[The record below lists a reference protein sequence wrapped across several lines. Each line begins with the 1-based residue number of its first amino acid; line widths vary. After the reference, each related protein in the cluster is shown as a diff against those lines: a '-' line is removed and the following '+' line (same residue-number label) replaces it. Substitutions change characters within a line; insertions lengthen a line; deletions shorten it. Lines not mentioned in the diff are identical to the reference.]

1 MMSMTNPVP
10 FQLFEEECYHLL
22 RASLGELTG
31 EAMEVVKRVLTKGLE
46 VPPSKEL
53 GELAFPCFELAK
65 ALGRGPK
72 ELADDLAT
80 KMTSMDRR
88 YVSKVE
94 PAGSGY
100 VNFYANHFELA
111 RELFKAIVELGPD
124 YGLVKV
130 DKPLKIIVEH
140 TSGNP
145 VHPLTIGT
153 ARNAVI
159 GDSLA
164 SLLKARGHVVETHF
178 YVNDVGL
185 QVMIAAYG
193 YSKVRDKLKEGKPD
207 HVVGLIYPMTNAV
220 VEISELRKKVEEVQ
234 DDEAKRELM
243 KELDEWVGIAYEL
256 RSKDPEL
263 FDYLLDR
270 VREDW
275 DPKAAISKLNKDYEE
290 GARKAVK
297 IVRELCNAVIE
308 GFKQTLSRIW
318 IEFDSWDWES
328 ELTVWSGA
336 TDEVIER
343 IRELAP
349 WALDLSQGAL
359 VLDVDEVASALSLKE
374 KWGLLGKEIPRL
386 TLKRADGTTLYTTRD
401 IAYALWKLKK
411 ADKVI
416 NVIGAEQSLAQ
427 LQLRV
432 VLALLG
438 VRDVESRYVHYAYEL
453 VRLPGTKMS
462 SRRGRYVTLDDLL
475 DEAIKRVEQEVEK
488 RGWRLGDEEKR
499 EVAEVIGVGAVRY
512 ALLNVTA
519 SKPIIFDWEQV
530 VNFERNSFPFINYT
544 YVRALGILRK
554 SGFEPTVDV
563 DTTKLTN
570 DHERELV
577 IQMARYPKLFIEAA
591 DELRPE
597 VLTNFLNRMS
607 EVFNSYYEEVNVI
620 RERDEETR
628 KARLMLVYSLKTVM
642 ESCAKALNFKL
653 AQRM

>member
-1 MMSMTNPVP
+1 MTNPVP

-22 RASLGELTG
+22 RASLGELAG

-65 ALGRGPK
+65 ALGRRPK
-72 ELADDLAT
+72 ELADELAT

-88 YVSKVE
+88 YVSKVG

-111 RELFKAIVELGPD
+111 RELFKAIVESGPD

-164 SLLKARGHVVETHF
+164 SLLKARGHAVETHF

-193 YSKVRDKLKEGKPD
+193 YSKARDRVRGGKPD
-207 HVVGLIYPMTNAV
+207 HVAGLVYSMTNAIA
-220 VEISELRKKVEEVQ
+220 EISELRKRLEEAK
-234 DDEAKRELM
+234 DDEARRELM

-256 RSKDPEL
+256 RSRDPEL
-263 FDYLLDR
+263 FDHLLDR
-270 VREDW
+270 IKEDG
-275 DPKAAISKLNKDYEE
+275 DPRAAISKLNKDYEE
-290 GARKAVK
+290 GAREAVE

-318 IEFDSWDWES
+318 VEFDEWDWES

-336 TDEVIER
+336 ADEAVER
-343 IRELAP
+343 MRGLAP
-349 WALDLSQGAL
+349 WALDSSQGAL
-359 VLDVDEVASALSLKE
+359 VLDVDAVASALGLKE
-374 KWGLLGKEIPRL
+374 GWGLADKEIPKL

-401 IAYALWKLKK
+401 VAYALWKLKR
-411 ADKVI
+411 ADKVV

-432 VLALLG
+432 ALALLG
-438 VRDVESRYVHYAYEL
+438 VEDVETRYVHYVYEL
-453 VRLPGTKMS
+453 VKLPEAKMS
-462 SRRGRYVTLDDLL
+462 SRRGRYVALDDLL
-475 DEAIKRVEQEVEK
+475 DEAVKRVEMEVER
-488 RGWRLGDEEKR
+488 RGWRLSEEEKR
-499 EVAEVIGVGAVRY
+499 EIAEVVGVGAVRY

-519 SKPIIFDWEQV
+519 SKPITFDWEQV

-554 SGFEPTVDV
+554 SGFEPTADV
-563 DTTKLTN
+563 DATKLV
-570 DHERELV
+570 HGYERELLV
-577 IQMARYPKLFIEAA
+577 QMAKYPKLFIEAT
-591 DELRPE
+591 DGLRPE
-597 VLTNFLNRMS
+597 VLTGFLNQVS
-607 EVFNSYYEEVNVI
+607 ETFNSYYEEVNVI

-628 KARLMLVYSLKTVM
+628 RARLMLVYSLKTVM
-642 ESCAKALNFKL
+642 ESCARALNFKL

>member
-1 MMSMTNPVP
+1 
-10 FQLFEEECYHLL
+10 L
-22 RASLGELTG
+22 RASLGELVG
-31 EAMEVVKRVLTKGLE
+31 EAREVAERVLAKGLE
-46 VPPSKEL
+46 VPPSKEM
-53 GELAFPCFELAK
+53 GELAFPCFELAR
-65 ALGRGPK
+65 ALGGRPK
-72 ELADDLAT
+72 ELADELAAR
-80 KMTSMDRR
+80 MASMDRR

-145 VHPLTIGT
+145 IHPLTIGT

-164 SLLKARGHVVETHF
+164 SLLRARGHAVETHF

-193 YSKVRDKLKEGKPD
+193 YSKVRDKLRRGKPD
-207 HVVGLIYPMTNAV
+207 HVAGLIYPMTNAI
-220 VEISELRKKVEEVQ
+220 VEISELRRRIEEAQ

-270 VREDW
+270 VREDG
-275 DPKAAISKLNKDYEE
+275 DPKAAISKLNRDYEE
-290 GARKAVK
+290 GAREAVK

-318 IEFDSWDWES
+318 IEFDVWDWES

-336 TDEVIER
+336 TDEAIER

-349 WALDLSQGAL
+349 WALDSSQGAL
-359 VLDVDEVASALSLKE
+359 VLDVDRVASALGLKE
-374 KWGLLGKEIPRL
+374 RWALAGKEIPRL

-401 IAYALWKLKK
+401 VAYALWKLKR

-438 VRDVESRYVHYAYEL
+438 VRNVESRYVHYAYEL
-453 VRLPGTKMS
+453 VRLPGAKMS
-462 SRRGRYVTLDDLL
+462 SRRGRYVALDDLL
-475 DEAIKRVEQEVEK
+475 DEAVKRVEQEVEK
-488 RGWRLGDEEKR
+488 RGWRLSDEEKR
-499 EVAEVIGVGAVRY
+499 EVAEAVGVGAVRY

-519 SKPIIFDWEQV
+519 SKPMTFDWEQV

-554 SGFEPTVDV
+554 SGFEPTADV
-563 DTTKLTN
+563 DTAKLTH
-570 DHERELV
+570 DYERELAL
-577 IQMARYPKLFIEAA
+577 QMVKYPKLFVEAA

-597 VLTNFLNRMS
+597 VLTNFLNRVS

-628 KARLMLVYSLKTVM
+628 RARLMLVYSLKTVM
-642 ESCAKALNFKL
+642 ESCAKALNLKL

>member
-22 RASLGELTG
+22 RASLGELAG

-65 ALGRGPK
+65 ALGRRPK
-72 ELADDLAT
+72 ELADELAT

-111 RELFKAIVELGPD
+111 RELFKAIVESGPD

-164 SLLKARGHVVETHF
+164 SLLKARGHAVETHF

-193 YSKVRDKLKEGKPD
+193 YSKARDRVRGGKPD
-207 HVVGLIYPMTNAV
+207 HVAGLVYSMTNAIA
-220 VEISELRKKVEEVQ
+220 EISELRKRLEEAK
-234 DDEAKRELM
+234 DDEARRELM

-256 RSKDPEL
+256 RSRDPEL
-263 FDYLLDR
+263 FDHLLDR
-270 VREDW
+270 IKEDG
-275 DPKAAISKLNKDYEE
+275 DPRAAISKLNKDYEE
-290 GARKAVK
+290 GAREAVE

-318 IEFDSWDWES
+318 VEFDEWDWES

-336 TDEVIER
+336 ADEAVER
-343 IRELAP
+343 MRGLAP
-349 WALDLSQGAL
+349 WALDSSQGAL
-359 VLDVDEVASALSLKE
+359 VLDVDAVASALGLKE
-374 KWGLLGKEIPRL
+374 GWGLADKEIPKL

-401 IAYALWKLKK
+401 VAYALWKLKR
-411 ADKVI
+411 ADKVV

-432 VLALLG
+432 ALALLG
-438 VRDVESRYVHYAYEL
+438 VEDVETRYVHYAYEL
-453 VRLPGTKMS
+453 VKLPEAKMS
-462 SRRGRYVTLDDLL
+462 SRRGRYVALDDLL
-475 DEAIKRVEQEVEK
+475 DEAVKRVEMEVER
-488 RGWRLGDEEKR
+488 RGWRLSEEEKR
-499 EVAEVIGVGAVRY
+499 EIAEVVGVGAVRY

-519 SKPIIFDWEQV
+519 SKPITFDWEQV

-554 SGFEPTVDV
+554 SGFEPTADV
-563 DTTKLTN
+563 DATKLV
-570 DHERELV
+570 HGYERELLV
-577 IQMARYPKLFIEAA
+577 QMAKYPKLFIEAT
-591 DELRPE
+591 DGLRPE
-597 VLTNFLNRMS
+597 VLTGFLNQVS
-607 EVFNSYYEEVNVI
+607 ETFNSYYEEVNVI

-628 KARLMLVYSLKTVM
+628 RARLMLVYSLKTVM
-642 ESCAKALNFKL
+642 ESCARALNFKL

>member
-1 MMSMTNPVP
+1 MTNRVP

-22 RASLGELTG
+22 RASLGELAG

-65 ALGRGPK
+65 ALGRRPK
-72 ELADDLAT
+72 ELADELAT

-88 YVSKVE
+88 YVSKVG

-111 RELFKAIVELGPD
+111 RELFKAIVESGPD

-164 SLLKARGHVVETHF
+164 SLLKARGHAVETHF

-193 YSKVRDKLKEGKPD
+193 YSKARDRVRGGKPD
-207 HVVGLIYPMTNAV
+207 HVAGLVYSMTNAIA
-220 VEISELRKKVEEVQ
+220 EISELRKRLEEAK
-234 DDEAKRELM
+234 DDEARRELM

-256 RSKDPEL
+256 RSRDPEL
-263 FDYLLDR
+263 FDHLLDR
-270 VREDW
+270 IKEDG
-275 DPKAAISKLNKDYEE
+275 DPRAAISKLNKDYEE
-290 GARKAVK
+290 GAREAVE

-318 IEFDSWDWES
+318 VEFDEWDWES

-336 TDEVIER
+336 ADEAVER
-343 IRELAP
+343 MRGLAP
-349 WALDLSQGAL
+349 WALDSSQGAL
-359 VLDVDEVASALSLKE
+359 VLDVDAVASALGLKE
-374 KWGLLGKEIPRL
+374 GWGLADKEIPKL

-401 IAYALWKLKK
+401 VAYARWKLKR
-411 ADKVI
+411 ADKVV

-432 VLALLG
+432 ALALLG
-438 VRDVESRYVHYAYEL
+438 VEDVETRYVHYAYEL
-453 VRLPGTKMS
+453 VKLPEAKMS
-462 SRRGRYVTLDDLL
+462 SRRGRYVALDDLL
-475 DEAIKRVEQEVEK
+475 DEAVKRVEMEVER
-488 RGWRLGDEEKR
+488 RGWRLSEEEKR
-499 EVAEVIGVGAVRY
+499 EIAEVVGVGAVRY

-519 SKPIIFDWEQV
+519 SKPITFDWEQV

-554 SGFEPTVDV
+554 SGFEPTADV
-563 DTTKLTN
+563 DATKLV
-570 DHERELV
+570 HGYERELLV
-577 IQMARYPKLFIEAA
+577 QMAKYPKLFIEAT
-591 DELRPE
+591 DGLRPE
-597 VLTNFLNRMS
+597 VLTGFLNQVS
-607 EVFNSYYEEVNVI
+607 ETFNSYYEEVNVI

-628 KARLMLVYSLKTVM
+628 RARLMLVYSLKTVM
-642 ESCAKALNFKL
+642 ESCARALNFKL